1 MAPSPE
7 QFEDWWGRTEPGL
20 RRVVSRLIGK
30 RAADVVQ
37 DVAVLAL
44 RNIDRF
50 GSIDDFARWCTVR
63 GKWLALDELARGRRR
78 PQVPIEAVEASLPAG
93 EESEIPDVLPLI
105 DRLPDRQ
112 RRVVVYKLMGYR
124 TGEIARAMRIEESAV
139 RSHWRFAL
147 RALSGEEKR
156 T

>member
-1 MAPSPE
+1 
-7 QFEDWWGRTEPGL
+7 
-20 RRVVSRLIGK
+20 LIGN

-44 RNIDRF
+44 RNFDRF
-50 GSIDDFARWCTVR
+50 GSIDDFARWCIVR

-78 PQVPIEAVEASLPAG
+78 PQVPIEAVEASLPAD
-93 EESEIPDVLPLI
+93 EETNIRDVLPLI
-105 DRLPDRQ
+105 ERLADRQ
-112 RRVVVYKLMGYR
+112 RQVVVYKLMGYR

-147 RALSGEEKR
+147 LALSSEEQAL
-156 T
+156 